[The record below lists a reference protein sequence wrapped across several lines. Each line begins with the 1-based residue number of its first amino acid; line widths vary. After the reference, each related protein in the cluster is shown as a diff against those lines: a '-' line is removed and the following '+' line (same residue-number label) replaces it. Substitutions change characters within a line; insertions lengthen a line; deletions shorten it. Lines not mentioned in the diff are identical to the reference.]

1 MRKVKR
7 YLSGII
13 AIILLIASIPMN
25 VFASENFAITLQP
38 ENQFVE
44 AGETA
49 TFSVG
54 AIGEGLTYQW
64 MFSSDGG
71 ESWVNSGAVSA
82 KTESYSFTTLKSQD
96 GRLFKCVIKNA
107 LGTQITSEIALLRIG
122 KIPTISIQP
131 IDQNVEAGN
140 VATFTV
146 GAAGEGLTYQWF
158 FSNNGGESWTKSG
171 AESAK
176 TSSYSFSASKSQDG
190 RMFKCQVSNLY
201 GTVVSET
208 ATLHIGKQEIA
219 ETVIVSQPADQY
231 VEAGE
236 TATFSVE
243 ATGENLTYQWFFSN
257 NGGESWTKSGA
268 ASAKTAS
275 YSFVAS
281 KSQNGRVFKCQVT
294 GTGGTIETELAY
306 LNILAP
312 ASIISQPED
321 QYVEVGETATFSVEA
336 TGENLAYQW
345 FFSNNGGESWTKSG
359 AASAK
364 TANYSFVTVKS
375 QNGRL
380 FKCQITN
387 SLGEILT
394 SEIAQLYIVEPYFTI
409 TFDAGE
415 GEFYDGI
422 KQLTNTAERGSYGV
436 TLYAANGDVVEPT
449 RANYNFVGWKY
460 KNRLART
467 IYVSSDI
474 TVYAEWEPQYQITYN
489 ANGGFFS
496 IEARENSQNWGF
508 DYDEVAN
515 TMTSYQNAGTYFT
528 YDWLEPQ
535 RNGYYFKGWKLGT
548 AYVRGVTVNAS
559 VPIAVLYADWG
570 VAQGHV
576 TYDANGGYWQFNENE
591 EPFTETTFY
600 QPLGIYYLGWHEP
613 IREGY
618 EFLGWTVNGENVKSV
633 ELTEDHNE
641 ITVCAH
647 WRINHNVTYDANG
660 GYFVDYFYND
670 AYYHRDECVIF
681 NGDFYRCISNEV
693 QPGDWNSSDWEEIS
707 IDDLDEVRVNSEWPG
722 CYWVGSVQ
730 EPWREGYEFLG
741 WSTVDYAQRGDR
753 GYEINLQGDCTFYA
767 TWGKSDLTITYDANG
782 GLLDIDGVDYETF
795 EVDYEPEWGNELFP
809 WANRGEEDEYRFLGW
824 STDDEATVPEYN
836 HRERIYLD
844 DESITLYAVWEKRIK
859 ITFNGNGGTWP
870 EGDDEVETRI
880 EYKDAGQYYYPR
892 TWNPERENYNF
903 DGWMDEDDVL
913 LDGSEYIV
921 LEEDLVLTACW
932 TKQVTVTYD
941 PNGGYW
947 DDGDS
952 YKTWDGNEGNVHIG
966 MEWPQKQDFDF
977 AGWGATAD
985 AKPSSD
991 RDFNDYDYDVDL
1003 HDDATYYAMWVAPF
1017 TVTYDANGGDFGYEN
1032 NQAITVVN
1040 DENIHFGD
1048 YELRDWLNRDG
1059 YEFLGWDEDPT
1070 AVEPEFRSR
1079 DHLNLKGATTFY
1091 AIWHKLPSV
1100 TYDAYGGQ
1108 WGDEKDNN
1116 VHTTEVHYG
1125 RVDENYVVGREEP
1138 WRDGY
1143 RFDGWVDAND
1153 NPVDNIVIT
1162 FRDGDDY
1169 QFHATWIK
1177 EVTVTYDANGGYYGH
1192 EYIRQESWHGDEGM
1206 VHIGHG
1212 CPTNPNN
1219 SLTFVGWSTDQYADP
1234 ATDDIENEF
1243 DVELHDDVT
1252 YYAIWSEPFTV
1263 TYVYGYDDNDE
1274 PISEDQ
1280 TNVNYGNNYRLWGW
1294 MDRDGYNFLG
1304 WSEDPDGLNAPV
1316 YNPDQDIFIKGA
1328 TTFYAVWE
1336 KRAWIT
1342 YDAKGGMFRDGEEVN
1357 VDTRDMNEWYYV
1369 GYEQPELK
1377 GYRFKGWADS
1387 PDATTNNADNRK
1399 IQLDQDYTFYAVW
1412 SREITVTYDAG
1423 LGEWYDYDTPLG
1435 NTLTRSANTGEEYG
1449 LEGWVPERR
1458 DDQFEFIG
1466 WSYVENGTEADIIAD
1481 NSIFVPL
1488 DSKDITLYAVWQP
1501 RVKVTFVYDGG
1512 RWGENDNTFHYF
1524 QYPMEDFFVGYIS
1537 PWREG
1542 YEFLGWVVDPQSNE
1556 EPRNNYFMDE
1566 LTEDITFYAVWAPK
1580 IAVTFDAAGGTF
1592 DHNGQGTIVQYYRSG
1607 DKIDRDTD
1615 WGTEDYSIEPKRNG
1629 YIFAGWVDTNGN
1641 QLRSYY
1647 VTEDITLVARW
1658 IEMHSITLDANGG
1671 LVWDEE
1677 GNLVS
1682 QATISNN
1689 VDCTIFAYEFEPER
1703 EGYEFDGWF
1712 DGDELINKF
1721 TFTEDHTYVAHWTPV
1736 E

>member
-1 MRKVKR
+1 MRKR
-7 YLSGII
+7 LFSFIISFILLLSYIPLNVHAQEVL
-13 AIILLIASIPMN
+13 AII
-25 VFASENFAITLQP
+25 VQP
-38 ENQFVE
+38 ESQIISE
-44 AGETA
+44 GESV
-49 TFSVG
+49 TFSIEALG
-54 AIGEGLTYQW
+54 AASYQW
-64 MFSSDGG
+64 Q
-71 ESWVNSGAVSA
+71 VNMGNGWINPSNA
-82 KTESYSFTTLKSQD
+82 SFW
-96 GRLFKCVIKNA
+96 
-107 LGTQITSEIALLRIG
+107 IG
-122 KIPTISIQP
+122 KNT
-131 IDQNVEAGN
+131 DTL
-140 VATFTV
+140 TFTPTSK
-146 GAAGEGLTYQWF
+146 AYANYQ
-158 FSNNGGESWTKSG
+158 
-171 AESAK
+171 
-176 TSSYSFSASKSQDG
+176 Y
-190 RMFKCQVSNLY
+190 RC
-201 GTVVSET
+201 
-208 ATLHIGKQEIA
+208 
-219 ETVIVSQPADQY
+219 IVSQGNTSIESEAVTLAFEEAFSITKQPESQEIELGESVSFTIEALGATSYQWQVNMGNGWISPSNASFWIGKNTDTLTFTPTSKVYANYQY
-231 VEAGE
+231 RCVVSKGNTNIESDSVSLAFVDSFSITQQPELQFINEGE
-236 TATFSVE
+236 SVTFSVE
-243 ATGENLTYQWFFSN
+243 ATGVKSYQWQVNMGNGWINPSN
-257 NGGESWTKSGA
+257 
-268 ASAKTAS
+268 ASFWIGKNTDTLTFTPSNKT
-275 YSFVAS
+275 Y
-281 KSQNGRVFKCQVT
+281 
-294 GTGGTIETELAY
+294 
-306 LNILAP
+306 
-312 ASIISQPED
+312 
-321 QYVEVGETATFSVEA
+321 
-336 TGENLAYQW
+336 
-345 FFSNNGGESWTKSG
+345 
-359 AASAK
+359 
-364 TANYSFVTVKS
+364 ANYQYRCVLTDGNGEEHISDVVTF
-375 QNGRL
+375 QFINPR
-380 FKCQITN
+380 
-387 SLGEILT
+387 
-394 SEIAQLYIVEPYFTI
+394 YIV

-415 GEFYDGI
+415 GVFYGGI
-422 KQLTNTAERGSYGV
+422 KQLTNTTERGSYGV
-436 TLYAANGDVVEPT
+436 TLYAANGEVVEPT

-489 ANGGFFS
+489 ANGGTFS
-496 IEARENSQNWGF
+496 IEARENSQNWGY

-515 TMTSYQNAGTYFT
+515 TMTSYQNAGTYFA

-535 RNGYYFKGWKLGT
+535 REGYYFKGWKLGT
-548 AYVRGVTVNAS
+548 TYVRGVTVNAS
-559 VPIAVLYADWG
+559 APIAVLYADWG

-576 TYDANGGYWQFNENE
+576 TYDAGGGYWQFNEDE
-591 EPFTETTFY
+591 DPFTEISFDR
-600 QPLGIYYLGWHEP
+600 PLGIYYLGWHEP
-613 IREGY
+613 IREGW
-618 EFLGWTVNGENVKSV
+618 EFLGWMVNGENVKSV

-641 ITVCAH
+641 IIVYAH
-647 WRINHNVTYDANG
+647 WRKNHNVTYDANG
-660 GYFVDYFYND
+660 GYFVDYFYGD
-670 AYYHRDECVIF
+670 RYYHLDECVIF
-681 NGDFYRCISNEV
+681 NGDFYRCISDEV

-741 WSTVDYAQRGDR
+741 WSTVDYAQRGNR
-753 GYEINLQGDCTFYA
+753 GYEMNLQGDCTFYA
-767 TWGKSDLTITYDANG
+767 TWGTSDLTITYDANG
-782 GLLDIDGVDYETF
+782 GLLDIDGVDYETL

-859 ITFNGNGGTWP
+859 ITFNGNGGTW
-870 EGDDEVETRI
+870 VEEQDGQTQNVSTHI
-880 EYKDAGQYYYPR
+880 EYRDAGQYYYPR
-892 TWNPERENYNF
+892 TGWPNRQGYRFE
-903 DGWMDEDDVL
+903 GWMDEDNVL
-913 LDGSEYIV
+913 VDENEYIE
-921 LEEDLVLTACW
+921 LEEDLVFTACW

-966 MEWPQKQDFDF
+966 KDWPKKQDFDF

-1017 TVTYDANGGDFGYEN
+1017 TVTYDANGGDFGYQN
-1032 NQAITVVN
+1032 GQLITTEDN
-1040 DENIHFGD
+1040 EAHFGD

-1070 AVEPEFRSR
+1070 AVEPEFRGR

-1100 TYDAYGGQ
+1100 TYNAYGGQ
-1108 WGDEKDNN
+1108 WGDEKDHN
-1116 VHTTEVHYG
+1116 VETIRIESR
-1125 RVDENYVVGREEP
+1125 RVGDNYVVGCDEP

-1153 NPVDNIVIT
+1153 NPVDNMVIT
-1162 FRDGDDY
+1162 FQDGDDY
-1169 QFHATWIK
+1169 QFHAKWIK
-1177 EVTVTYDANGGYYGH
+1177 EVTVTYDANGGYYDH

-1206 VHIGHG
+1206 VHIGYRW
-1212 CPTNPNN
+1212 PTNSNN

-1263 TYVYGYDDNDE
+1263 TYVFGYDENDE

-1336 KRAWIT
+1336 KRVWIT
-1342 YDAKGGMFRDGEEVN
+1342 YNATYGEFGPGEN
-1357 VDTRDMNEWYYV
+1357 EEYDYQNWNEWYYV
-1369 GYEQPELK
+1369 GYRAPYRE
-1377 GYRFKGWADS
+1377 GYRFKGWADT
-1387 PDATTNNADNRK
+1387 PEAEFANADGME
-1399 IQLDQDYTFYAVW
+1399 IQLNDDYTFYAVW
-1412 SREITVTYDAG
+1412 SKEIEVIYHAG
-1423 LGEWYDYDTPLG
+1423 DGEWYDHDTPLG

-1449 LEGWVPERR
+1449 LEGWGPERR
-1458 DDQFEFIG
+1458 DDQYEFIG
-1466 WSYVENGTEADIIAD
+1466 WSYIEDGTEDDVIEG
-1481 NSIFVPL
+1481 NSIFI
-1488 DSKDITLYAVWQP
+1488 SAQEEKAINLYAVWKP
-1501 RVKVTFVYDGG
+1501 RVKVTFVYEGG
-1512 RWGENDNTFHYF
+1512 TWGEDDDEFSYY

-1542 YEFLGWVVDPQSNE
+1542 YEFLGWVVDPQTNE
-1556 EPRNNYFMDE
+1556 EPRNNFVMGE
-1566 LTEDITFYAVWAPK
+1566 LNEDITFYAVWAEK

-1592 DHNGQGTIVQYYRSG
+1592 DHNGQGTLVQYYRSG
-1607 DKIDRDTD
+1607 DSIDRDTD
-1615 WGTEDYSIEPKRNG
+1615 WGTENYSIEPKRNG

-1641 QLRSYY
+1641 QLRTYY

-1671 LVWDEE
+1671 QVWDEE

-1682 QATISNN
+1682 VATISNN

-1703 EGYEFDGWF
+1703 DGYEFDGWF
-1712 DGDELINKF
+1712 DGDTLINKF
-1721 TFTEDHTYVAHWTPV
+1721 TFTEDHTYIAHWTPI
-1736 E
+1736 EQ